1 MANHVGDR
9 HAITPEILLRAYAAG
24 MFPMA
29 ESAEDPDVFWVQP
42 RIRGVIPLDRFHVS
56 KSLAKKIRQKPFDI
70 TVNKAFDTVMERCAE
85 ATDDRPTTWINPLIL
100 SLYKDLHRMGYT
112 HSVEAWQGQE
122 LVGGLYG
129 VSLGSAFFGES
140 MFSRRADASKICL
153 VHLVDRLRERKF
165 TLLDTQFTTDH
176 LKTFGAIDIPRK
188 EYEKLLEEA
197 MKSED
202 LEFAD
207 R

>member
-1 MANHVGDR
+1 MSSDR

-29 ESAEDPDVFWVQP
+29 ESADDPDVFWVQP
-42 RIRGVIPLDRFHVS
+42 KMRGIIPLDGFHIS

-70 TVNKAFDTVMERCAE
+70 RVDTAFDRVMELCAE
-85 ATDDRPTTWINPLIL
+85 ATQDRPTTWINPLIL
-100 SLYKDLHRMGYT
+100 TLYKELHRMGYT
-112 HSVEAWQGQE
+112 HSVEAWEGGE

-129 VSLGSAFFGES
+129 LSLGSAFFGES

-153 VHLVDRLRERKF
+153 VHLVERLKARGF

-176 LKTFGAIDIPRK
+176 LKTFGAIDMPRGD
-188 EYEKLLEEA
+188 YENRLEKA
-197 MKSED
+197 MESPD
-202 LEFAD
+202 LEF
-207 R
+207 

>member
-1 MANHVGDR
+1 MARYVGEQP
-9 HAITPEILLRAYAAG
+9 AITPEILLRAYAAG

-29 ESAEDPDVFWVQP
+29 ESADDPEVYWVQP
-42 RIRGVIPLDRFHVS
+42 KIRGIIPLDEFHIS
-56 KSLAKKIRQKPFDI
+56 RSLAKKLRQKPFDI
-70 TVNKAFDTVMERCAE
+70 TVNKAFDKVMELCAE

-100 SLYKDLHRMGYT
+100 TIYKELHRMGYT
-112 HSVEAWQGQE
+112 HSVEAWDGEE

-153 VHLVDRLRERKF
+153 VHLVDRLKERKF

-176 LKTFGAIDIPRK
+176 LKTFGAIDVPRMD
-188 EYEKLLEEA
+188 YETLLEAA
-197 MKSED
+197 MKEPD
-202 LEFAD
+202 LEFA
-207 R
+207 